1 MLVAAGNIN
10 QAYDVLGIVHVAVSR
25 TLQGAGCGKAGGLP
39 TQAAYEAAS
48 QALAQAAAA
57 SGGDGVIHVS
67 FDYRMAT
74 AIGCASQ
81 KPVFEVYGWGTAIK
95 LKQRPS

>member
-1 MLVAAGNIN
+1 MLIAAGNIN

-67 FDYRMAT
+67 FDYRIAT

>member
-10 QAYDVLGIVHVAVSR
+10 RDYDVLGVVHVAVSR
-25 TLQGAGCGKAGGLP
+25 TLEGAGCLKAGGLP

-48 QALAQAAAA
+48 QALAQAATA

-74 AIGCASQ
+74 TVGCGNAGQ

-95 LKQRPS
+95 LK